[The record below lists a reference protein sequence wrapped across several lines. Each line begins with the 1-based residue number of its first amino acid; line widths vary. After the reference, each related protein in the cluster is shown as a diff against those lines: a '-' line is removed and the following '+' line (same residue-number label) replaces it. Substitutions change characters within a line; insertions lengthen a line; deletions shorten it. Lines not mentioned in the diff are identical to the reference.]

1 MCNLMDQ
8 SFIYNVYNLVFFV
21 SVYQVTTALVPKMLF
36 QKKQNILVFFLQ
48 ETPTRL
54 YTHVWIYY
62 VCERC
67 SAIYG
72 SSFGGKCALDV
83 QSVRDDV
90 RNELDM

>member
-1 MCNLMDQ
+1 MDQ

-21 SVYQVTTALVPKMLF
+21 SVCTPSHNSLGAKNVVLK
-36 QKKQNILVFFLQ
+36 KKQNILVFFLQ